1 MALLTADEI
10 STQLATLPDWE
21 VRGDQLTRTYTLP
34 SFTHAIVFIGAI
46 GQLAEAANHHPDLK
60 LVRLQARHDRTLD
73 AQRRRLNAPRLRSGA
88 ADSGAAAEAAQM
100 KTAIITGGGSG
111 IGLATAQALSREGFR
126 VGLDRAAR

>member
-10 STQLATLPDWE
+10 STQLAALPDWE

-60 LVRLQARHDRTLD
+60 LFGYKHVTIELSTHSEGGLTRRDFDLAR
-73 AQRRRLNAPRLRSGA
+73 Q
-88 ADSGAAAEAAQM
+88 
-100 KTAIITGGGSG
+100 I
-111 IGLATAQALSREGFR
+111 QALPQKP
-126 VGLDRAAR
+126 LK